1 MDEQGIRLNKF
12 IADAGICSRRKADEL
27 IRTGEIF
34 LNGEPAQ
41 MGAKVM
47 PEDKIIYQEK
57 EIHRISSDVLLLFN
71 KPCGIVCTTEKREK
85 QNIIDYIQ
93 YPLRIYPLGRLDKD
107 SRGLILLTNRG
118 DFFNDIM
125 KARNLHEKEYEVEV
139 DHLLTAD
146 FLHQMSAGVYLEEL
160 QVVTRPCV
168 VRKTDATHFT
178 IILTQGLNRQ
188 IRRMCEALGYHVRD
202 LKRVRIMNLVLGDLE
217 EGSYREITSEEQIQ
231 LEEMIGKK
239 LWK

>member
-85 QNIIDYIQ
+85 QI
-93 YPLRIYPLGRLDKD
+93 
-107 SRGLILLTNRG
+107 
-118 DFFNDIM
+118 
-125 KARNLHEKEYEVEV
+125 
-139 DHLLTAD
+139 
-146 FLHQMSAGVYLEEL
+146 VYF
-160 QVVTRPCV
+160 
-168 VRKTDATHFT
+168 KH
-178 IILTQGLNRQ
+178 
-188 IRRMCEALGYHVRD
+188 
-202 LKRVRIMNLVLGDLE
+202 
-217 EGSYREITSEEQIQ
+217 
-231 LEEMIGKK
+231 KK
-239 LWK
+239 K